1 MFSRPLEPD
10 AYVPGAGSVWLG
22 DLGGSRQG
30 VLVAEYAISLDAGVL
45 RCFDD
50 PGVER
55 WHFVPGKTVRTAG
68 W

>member
-30 VLVAEYAISLDAGVL
+30 VLVAEYA
-45 RCFDD
+45 
-50 PGVER
+50 GVER